1 MRAGLPRAL
10 QRVELGIDDEFD
22 PITSC
27 VVEHLDIDVASIK
40 SSRKLNGNQKIAMQA
55 LHDALAKHGRKMA
68 DIENYPAS
76 RRVVEKSKWRSAF
89 LKIRI
94 DSDVKETS
102 VKKDFDRQS
111 KKLQNLGFIHCYED
125 KVWIV
130 HDEDRQ
136 DI

>member
-1 MRAGLPRAL
+1 M
-10 QRVELGIDDEFD
+10 ELGIDDERD

-27 VVEHLDIDVASIK
+27 VVEHLDIDVSSIK
-40 SSRKLNGNQKIAMQA
+40 SSRELNGNQKIAMQA
-55 LHDALAKHGRKMA
+55 LDDALVKHGRKMA
-68 DIENYPAS
+68 DTVNYPAS
-76 RRVVEKSKWRSAF
+76 RHVVEKSQWRTAF

-94 DSDVKETS
+94 DSDVKAAS
-102 VKKDFDRQS
+102 VKKDFERQS
-111 KKLQNLGFIHCYED
+111 KKLQEDGFIHSYED